1 MRRITSNTPVPSVAG
16 LAILFVFVAWL
27 TLFPWRTFV
36 PQYDLEWDT
45 RNAVALLHHGIIPAH
60 GGVASFFAFN
70 PPGVTAGMLPGML
83 LFPTEPALAERISSL
98 VFVAVTLTGL
108 FCLVG
113 KRFGY
118 PTALW
123 SAALYTLST
132 TGLYFADS
140 LRPRAHPVFLIW
152 MLFFLDKW
160 VNEKSRT
167 ALAIAA
173 FIYLAATF
181 WFMEILPAVLL
192 IVIAGLVY
200 RPPMPKLQVVYA
212 LVAGFVLWSPY
223 LLFESHRGFKDL
235 RCLITRQSCIT
246 DYDAAFRDSLTNP
259 KLATTEGRRL
269 HDIRGGARSENT
281 HQSTAEP
288 ALVQGNEKPEHERLT
303 DPDAKTGRTD
313 SSPRISGA
321 AAPETRKRPWTSTV
335 AASASKSVSLLLAPF
350 PESNW
355 YWGRQACGLIVLC
368 GSIWLV
374 VGLALERRGLRS
386 FVCRWTAVDPQ
397 KRASLFLLCAAGVAP
412 WLMLACLVDPRETDF
427 SRRFLWLWVALAP
440 FTVVLLRVIF
450 RLALAHV
457 ITATLVVMV
466 ASNPTMNWKIRS
478 LQAGHF
484 RAAPTSEFNQVIDYV
499 AAQARAQGR
508 SSLSIGYDVP
518 FLKWIVCARAT
529 DGMSK
534 VGSQYDLVF
543 LLRHGIT
550 NTDTRAEG
558 VSPEDDFRIVELNS
572 EQSWRQTLFDL
583 SSYPRMDV
591 IFETR
596 AYTVLRK
603 RAN

>member
-36 PQYDLEWDT
+36 PHYDLEWDT

-60 GGVASFFAFN
+60 GGVASFFAIN

-98 VFVAVTLTGL
+98 VF
-108 FCLVG
+108 
-113 KRFGY
+113 
-118 PTALW
+118 
-123 SAALYTLST
+123 
-132 TGLYFADS
+132 
-140 LRPRAHPVFLIW
+140 
-152 MLFFLDKW
+152 
-160 VNEKSRT
+160 
-167 ALAIAA
+167 LA
-173 FIYLAATF
+173 
-181 WFMEILPAVLL
+181 
-192 IVIAGLVY
+192 
-200 RPPMPKLQVVYA
+200 
-212 LVAGFVLWSPY
+212 
-223 LLFESHRGFKDL
+223 
-235 RCLITRQSCIT
+235 
-246 DYDAAFRDSLTNP
+246 
-259 KLATTEGRRL
+259 
-269 HDIRGGARSENT
+269 
-281 HQSTAEP
+281 
-288 ALVQGNEKPEHERLT
+288 
-303 DPDAKTGRTD
+303 
-313 SSPRISGA
+313 
-321 AAPETRKRPWTSTV
+321 
-335 AASASKSVSLLLAPF
+335 
-350 PESNW
+350 
-355 YWGRQACGLIVLC
+355 
-368 GSIWLV
+368 
-374 VGLALERRGLRS
+374 
-386 FVCRWTAVDPQ
+386 
-397 KRASLFLLCAAGVAP
+397 
-412 WLMLACLVDPRETDF
+412 
-427 SRRFLWLWVALAP
+427 AP

-450 RLALAHV
+450 RPALAHV

-478 LQAGHF
+478 LRAGDF

-596 AYTVLRK
+596 GYTVLRK